1 MIENPKAGYI
11 GPHAEIEM
19 TTEARKPRQKTAKGR
34 RPFFL
39 ESADSDKLLAMITAL
54 VGELSIVKDRLDTHE
69 RLAAAGKVATP
80 EEIESYSP
88 NESVEDEREALRAEM
103 LDRVFRII
111 SATRDQSLSADDSE
125 YDALIDQFANDD
137 KTG

>member
-1 MIENPKAGYI
+1 
-11 GPHAEIEM
+11 M
-19 TTEARKPRQKTAKGR
+19 TADSRKPRQKTAKGR

-39 ESADSDKLLAMITAL
+39 ESADSDRLLAMITAL
-54 VGELSIVKDRLDTHE
+54 VGEVSILKDRVDTHE

-80 EEIESYSP
+80 EEIEAYEP
-88 NESVEDEREALRAEM
+88 DESVEDEREAARVAM

-111 SATRDQSLSADDSE
+111 SANRNQAQTSDDEE

-137 KTG
+137 KA